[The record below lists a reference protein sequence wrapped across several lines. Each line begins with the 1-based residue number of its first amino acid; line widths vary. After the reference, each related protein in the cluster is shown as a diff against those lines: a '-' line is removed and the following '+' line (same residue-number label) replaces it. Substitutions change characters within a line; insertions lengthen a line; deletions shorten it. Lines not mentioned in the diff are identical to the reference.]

1 MASSQPP
8 NRGGGR
14 GGRKS
19 TSGTGSI
26 RQKRTR
32 ASVLNDDCGDTAVL
46 DSQDH
51 RTGTPANISPQHV
64 NKGCLLLKYVIN

>member
-1 MASSQPP
+1 MTSSQPP
-8 NRGGGR
+8 RPNRGGRGGGR

-32 ASVLNDDCGDTAVL
+32 SSVLNDDSGDTAVL
-46 DSQDH
+46 DSQLAGWGSGSQ
-51 RTGTPANISPQHV
+51 T
-64 NKGCLLLKYVIN
+64 VILC